1 MIKKNKWS
9 ILLTSII
16 ILLPALFGLAF
27 WNDLPEQMTTH
38 WGADGTA
45 DGWSGRAFAVFALP
59 LLILAVHWI
68 CIFCTMKDPK
78 NKGQNGKVFGL
89 ILWIT
94 PLISVFAN
102 GLIYAVSLGKE
113 VHPYLITTL
122 LMGIVFVAI
131 GNYLPKC
138 KQNYT
143 IGIKVK
149 WTLENEENWN
159 ATHRISGKIWVVGGL
174 LLIVGAFLPQAIIPL
189 VMVCSIVLL
198 VVFPVIYSYF
208 YHRKQMREGTYVI
221 TPQLKSR
228 VNKTITII
236 SQVAVVL
243 ILAFIGILMF
253 TGDIDINCG
262 KKSFV
267 VEASYW
273 KDLTVEYAAV
283 ETVEYRETDDRGVR
297 TYGFSSARLLSGMFQ
312 NEEFGNYT
320 RYSYTRCDAC
330 VVLTVNGKTL
340 VINGPDEQ
348 STKAIYE
355 EIRSNLG

>member
-16 ILLPALFGLAF
+16 ILLPALFGLVF
-27 WNDLPEQMTTH
+27 WNDLPEHMTTH

-59 LLILAVHWI
+59 LLILAVHWL

-113 VHPYLITTL
+113 VHPYLIATL
-122 LMGIVFVAI
+122 LMGIMFVAI

-159 ATHRISGKIWVVGGL
+159 ATHRISGKLWVIGGL
-174 LLIVGAFLPQAIIPL
+174 LLIIGAFLPQAIIPL

-198 VVFPVIYSYF
+198 IAFPVIYSYC

-221 TPQLKSR
+221 TPQPKSR
-228 VNKTITII
+228 VNKTIKII
-236 SQVAVVL
+236 SQVAVIL
-243 ILAFIGILMF
+243 ILAFVGILMF
-253 TGDIDINCG
+253 TGDVDINCG
-262 KKSFV
+262 EESFV
-267 VEASYW
+267 IEASYW
-273 KDLTVEYAAV
+273 EDLSVEYAAV

-297 TYGFSSARLLSGMFQ
+297 TYGFGSARLLSGMFH

-320 RYSYTRCDAC
+320 RYSYTQCDAC
-330 VVLTVNGKTL
+330 VVLTVNGKIL

-355 EIRSNLG
+355 EIQLNLG